1 MSFEAI
7 GDFAAKPLLWICP
20 SVVLR
25 GDANGKLT
33 YLKCKPMLNYCG
45 LQFQTFRQISRQITP
60 GNFLLG
66 MLTRPSTQS
75 AGPFVQGSDFDE
87 SLIIGIVQCK

>member
-1 MSFEAI
+1 MSVEAI
-7 GDFAAKPLLWICP
+7 GDFAAVPLSEICP

-45 LQFQTFRQISRQITP
+45 LQFQTFCQISRQITP

-75 AGPFVQGSDFDE
+75 VGPLVQGSDFDK
-87 SLIIGIVQCK
+87 SLIIGIIWCK